1 MSIRRIRLTRFGTTE
16 VHFNNYGAYRMRVEV
31 TAVEGPDM
39 DSNVFIYRRNPSSP
53 YTDQPCDN
61 FEAVAGPP
69 QLASI
74 PAGEPNPD
82 QSWPFYRL
90 PFVELDM
97 QSAAQADSIWKE
109 IEAEVCALVRA
120 RDKLTDLKALQD
132 VWCPSPP
139 DQNSESSQS
148 SST

>member
-1 MSIRRIRLTRFGTTE
+1 
-16 VHFNNYGAYRMRVEV
+16 MRVEV

-39 DSNVFIYRRNPSSP
+39 DSNVFIYRRNPSS
-53 YTDQPCDN
+53 
-61 FEAVAGPP
+61 
-69 QLASI
+69 

-120 RDKLTDLKALQD
+120 MDKLTDLKALQD
-132 VWCPSPP
+132 VWCPGPP